1 MLHTYTTRQP
11 KNILTHLLG
20 EVQARNL
27 ELASATIYSL
37 KRSEKDSD
45 SLPLPLQ
52 DNTAWRNKSMPS
64 RKDPRPLI
72 LKISN

>member
-45 SLPLPLQ
+45 SHLLPLQ
-52 DNTAWRNKSMPS
+52 DNTA
-64 RKDPRPLI
+64 
-72 LKISN
+72 